1 MPIIKKK
8 VKQPNPAR
16 TLTLSLLAVI
26 AAGTVLLWLPIS
38 SKDGIWTNFID
49 CFFTAV
55 SATTTT
61 GITVV
66 DTFNH
71 WTLFGQVVLLIMT
84 QVGGLGLVIIL
95 TFFNFAVGK
104 KMGLMKTSAIAG
116 EVSVSGIV
124 GVKRLFIRIGTYTLV
139 MEGVGALIMGF
150 TLVPQYGG
158 YGAFMAAFTSVSA
171 FCNGGLDLFG
181 IGAGLSGY
189 SSAPQVH
196 AVIAALVFLGGIGFV
211 VWDDI
216 RNYFRTKRL
225 TMHTKLVLIY
235 SAALFFIGF
244 MAYFIVTMVNQEQF
258 GDMTVVDKLFCSAF
272 TSVSAR
278 SAGFNIKNIALV
290 NDFSKITTTILMFI
304 GSAPASTGGGIRVTT
319 LAILLATVEAVLK
332 NYNDARLYGHS
343 VSKRLVYKALSVLIL
358 SVGFCVICFT
368 GIYLINPQIAEVDIL
383 YEVVS
388 AFTTTGFSAGVS
400 AAVDPASKLMLC
412 LAMLAGR
419 VGPVS
424 LLLSFK
430 NDKGDT
436 DKGKILPG
444 CEILIG

>member
-16 TLTLSLLAVI
+16 MLTLSLLAVI
-26 AAGTVLLWLPIS
+26 AVGTVLLCLPCS
-38 SKDGIWTNFID
+38 SKDGTWTNFID

-55 SATTTT
+55 SVTTTT

-66 DTFNH
+66 DTFSH
-71 WTLFGQVVLLIMT
+71 WTVFGQLVLMVMT
-84 QVGGLGLVIIL
+84 EIGGLGLVIIL
-95 TFFNFAVGK
+95 TFFNFAAGR
-104 KMGLMKTSAIAG
+104 KMGLMKASAIAG
-116 EVSVSGIV
+116 EVSVSGVV
-124 GVKRLFIRIGTYTLV
+124 GIKRLFIRIGTYTLI
-139 MEGVGALIMGF
+139 MEGAGAIILCF
-150 TLVPQYGG
+150 TLVPKYGG
-158 YGAFMAAFTSVSA
+158 YGVFMSIFTAISA

-181 IGAGLSGY
+181 ISGGLSEY
-189 SSAPQVH
+189 SNAPQVH

-216 RNYFRTKRL
+216 RNYYRTKRL
-225 TMHTKLVLIY
+225 SMHTKLVLIY

-244 MAYFIVTMVNQEQF
+244 LAYFLVTMLHGEQF
-258 GDMTVVDKLFCSAF
+258 SDMSIPEKAFCSAF
-272 TSVSAR
+272 TSIVSR
-278 SAGFNIKNIALV
+278 SSGFNIHNISLA
-290 NDFSKITTTILMFI
+290 NDFAKTTTTLLMFI

-319 LAILLATVEAVLK
+319 LAIMLATVEAVLK
-332 NYNDARLYGHS
+332 NYDDARLYGHS

-358 SVGFCVICFT
+358 SVIFVVVFFT
-368 GIYLINPQIAEVDIL
+368 GVYLLNPQIPESDIL
-383 YEVVS
+383 FEIVS

-400 AAVDPASKLMLC
+400 AEVGAVSKLLLC
-412 LAMLAGR
+412 IAMMAGR

-430 NDKGDT
+430 TDKGDN